1 MVHRN
6 DCKLIKVWCTG
17 VIANWSNDDAQEW
30 LQIDATTMYR
40 NLIKLL
46 CTGMIAIRWNYDAQN
61 FFVTRWNYDVQ
72 EWLQIDKTMMQR
84 NNYKL
89 IKLWYTGM
97 MANW

>member
-1 MVHRN
+1 
-6 DCKLIKVWCTG
+6 
-17 VIANWSNDDAQEW
+17 
-30 LQIDATTMYR
+30 
-40 NLIKLL
+40 
-46 CTGMIAIRWNYDAQN
+46 MIAIRWNYDAQD